1 MFSNKEIEQYYDLS
15 QTHYKRVWNLQ
26 RSRSLHYGYWDA
38 NTKNLHEALQ
48 NINKVL
54 AVKAKITEK
63 DSVLDA
69 GCGIGGSSLWLAK
82 NIGCNVTGI
91 SLSAKQVAI
100 AQGLAA
106 QESLTGKAV
115 FYQQDFTAT
124 TFPDESFDGVWAIE
138 SVCHAPD
145 KSMFLKEAYRVL
157 KKGGRLILADFF
169 QKENL
174 KGNDAVLIKQ
184 WADGWAIDDFAE
196 LNAFKDQMASAGFIN
211 SKTEDA
217 TKHILPSAK
226 RLYRAWFP
234 GVVGGFLYGL
244 LHRKPTV
251 FGKKNIRTAYLQY
264 KTLKNGLWTYN
275 ICVAEKPF

>member
-15 QTHYKRVWNLQ
+15 QTHYKRVWKLKQ
-26 RSRSLHYGYWDA
+26 SRSLHYGYWDA

-54 AVKAKITEK
+54 AGKAKITGK

-82 NIGCNVTGI
+82 NIGCSVTGI
-91 SLSAKQVAI
+91 SLSAKQVAT
-100 AQGLAA
+100 AQALAA
-106 QESLTGKAV
+106 QESLSDKAS
-115 FYQQDFTAT
+115 FSQQDFTAT
-124 TFPDESFDGVWAIE
+124 TFADESFNIVWAIE

-145 KSMFLKEAYRVL
+145 KSLFLKEAFRLL

-196 LNAFKDQMASAGFIN
+196 LNAFMNQSTLAGFTN
-211 SKTEDA
+211 TTEEDA
-217 TKHILPSAK
+217 TDHILPSAK
-226 RLYRAWFP
+226 KLYRAWFP
-234 GVVGGFLYGL
+234 GVVGGFIYGL

-264 KTLKNGLWTYN
+264 KTLKKELWTYN
-275 ICVAEKPF
+275 IILAHKPL

>member
-15 QTHYKRVWNLQ
+15 QTHYKRVWKLKQ
-26 RSRSLHYGYWDA
+26 SRSLHYGYWDGST
-38 NTKNLHEALQ
+38 NNLHEALQ

-54 AVKAKITEK
+54 AGKAKIAEK
-63 DSVLDA
+63 DRVLDA

-82 NIGCNVTGI
+82 NIGCSVSGI
-91 SLSAKQVAI
+91 SLSAKQVAT
-100 AQGLAA
+100 AQALAV
-106 QESLTGKAV
+106 QESLSEKAG
-115 FYQQDFTAT
+115 FSQQDFTNTA
-124 TFPDESFDGVWAIE
+124 FADESFDIVWAIE

-145 KSMFLKEAYRVL
+145 KSLFLKEAFRVL

-174 KGNDAVLIKQ
+174 EGNDALLIKQ

-196 LNAFKDQMASAGFIN
+196 LNAFKIEMVTAGFIHT
-211 SKTEDA
+211 KEEDA

-264 KTLKNGLWTYN
+264 KTLKKNLWTYN
-275 ICVAEKPF
+275 ICLAEKSI